1 MQRQLCAALPALTIL
16 GGLAIGAGLTP
27 AAAQNGPLVSD
38 RPDFTESTGTIA
50 PGHVQ
55 LEAGVTRQETGEID
69 ALSAGEILVR
79 IGLGERLEARL
90 GAGSWTQIDVPGDQI
105 DGYEDPSVG
114 LKVRLTPPV
123 DDRPPG
129 YPAVSFILGTS
140 VPVGSPQLTSDAW
153 EPEARFA
160 FDWILTER
168 FTLASNLGVASL
180 SADGERFEQ
189 LLASLTVGIAATDRL
204 GVFVE
209 TYGFSEEEP
218 RGDATRYANT
228 GVTFAV
234 TDDLQLDA
242 RIGFG
247 LNDPSPERFVGVGMA
262 ARW

>member
-1 MQRQLCAALPALTIL
+1 MNRPLCAALL
-16 GGLAIGAGLTP
+16 GLALAAP
-27 AAAQNGPLVSD
+27 VAAQTSQMEGALVSD

-50 PGHVQ
+50 PRHVQ
-55 LEAGVTRQETGEID
+55 VEAGVTWQEIGEED
-69 ALSAGEILVR
+69 ALTAGEVLVR
-79 IGLGERLEARL
+79 LGVGERLEARL
-90 GAGSWTQIDVPGDQI
+90 GVGSWTRIDLPDGRL

-114 LKVRLTPPV
+114 FKVRLTPPA

-129 YPAVSFILGTS
+129 LPAAAFLLGTT
-140 VPVGSPQLTSDAW
+140 VPVGSDDLTSDAW
-153 EPEARFA
+153 EPEARLA
-160 FDWILTER
+160 LDWILTD
-168 FTLASNLGVASL
+168 LLSVGANLGAAYP

-189 LLASLTVGIAATDRL
+189 LLASVTLGIAATDRL

-218 RGDATRYANT
+218 DGDATQYADT
-228 GVTFAV
+228 GVTFAL

-247 LNDPSPERFVGVGMA
+247 LNDPSPERFIGVGVA